1 MKTFQASSPKILGLE
16 YSRRRNPTKWIS
28 ISSSPRD
35 KAHHDVLLSRLEAYV
50 FLRTSTGITTITG
63 ISSISA
69 HFKTAIF
76 LLIYGP
82 RGRTKSITEP
92 SCGRSVTN
100 LERSHCA
107 AEVPLPNANPKGDQF
122 VSQFRD
128 WQVET
133 KCDSAAIAIA
143 PSKNVSL
150 NAQFRTAMTYVE
162 NCCTFDTLPRSS
174 IGAIKH
180 CRRQFRPPVPH
191 LQGRGKYATIF
202 LKRFK
207 YSTCKVEHK
216 IISMP
221 VHSVGD

>member
-1 MKTFQASSPKILGLE
+1 MITGMRNIKHLSTAIGHASRACRVETITSKIEHRHCWQLIRGAAMLPGADRGIVYDWTCVGGL
-16 YSRRRNPTKWIS
+16 TLAGI
-28 ISSSPRD
+28 
-35 KAHHDVLLSRLEAYV
+35 AAALLS
-50 FLRTSTGITTITG
+50 
-63 ISSISA
+63 
-69 HFKTAIF
+69 
-76 LLIYGP
+76 
-82 RGRTKSITEP
+82 
-92 SCGRSVTN
+92 TN
-100 LERSHCA
+100 LERNHCA